1 MMKKEWYI
9 FQGTH
14 HKGPF
19 SKNDLLEFYQSGS
32 LKRETL
38 VWREE
43 ESAWE
48 PLHKINELKAILD
61 AEVYPELPTGSSK
74 NDLSTDEMPD
84 FSLPEFSDSVDEESI
99 EDELPPPIPP
109 MPIVERT
116 IPTMKKRVLAKIPEK
131 FKDPTRLDLP
141 PVPELM
147 ELLNGTTEKRFD
159 FSRFK
164 WPLALVVM
172 MAVSFAVYMGMKNFS
187 SVPQSLYIRGLNPQN
202 LERLE
207 EVVHKPYK
215 NLEGKENLAMDF
227 ALTVD
232 GKEVWLTSN
241 LSDEALLQVT
251 LTSKSNRAL
260 GADEVIVES
269 RARLENH
276 QARFHKIRLLKGNTF
291 IPGEYSFKVKGKK
304 IFWLNDLIP
313 SLQRVSFFNRLNK
326 DFIYEG
332 DTIIYSGSKT
342 DFEYR
347 LIEYRKELIGTI
359 LKPYEEKLEKIN
371 TLRGL
376 IQKTHDSL
384 AIILAKKKPQSE
396 MGEFETFFIKEISPM
411 LQSIVNDSNEKG
423 QQEIVEASK
432 NFGESSTDLI
442 QFVKSS
448 TKWNSNDKA
457 DADKGMKRLKSQ
469 AFYLEMQAKKTEAD
483 IKKIREN
490 P

>member
-19 SKNDLLEFYQSGS
+19 SKNDLLEFYKSGS

-38 VWREE
+38 LWREE

-48 PLHKINELKAILD
+48 PLHKISELSSILD
-61 AEVYPELPTGSSK
+61 ETSPDVELPESIDS
-74 NDLSTDEMPD
+74 NEEENFPDEVPPPLP
-84 FSLPEFSDSVDEESI
+84 SLPEDDASPLKV
-99 EDELPPPIPP
+99 
-109 MPIVERT
+109 
-116 IPTMKKRVLAKIPEK
+116 TMKKRVLAKMPEK

-147 ELLNGTTEKRFD
+147 ELLNGKTEKRFD
-159 FSRFK
+159 FMRFK
-164 WPLALVVM
+164 WAIAFILVVTLFL
-172 MAVSFAVYMGMKNFS
+172 VTYFAMKNFS

-207 EVVHKPYK
+207 EIIHKPYNNSDDPK
-215 NLEGKENLAMDF
+215 SLAMDF

-241 LSDEALLQVT
+241 LSGNALLQVT
-251 LTSKSNRAL
+251 LNSKANRVL
-260 GADEVIVES
+260 GNEEVIVES
-269 RARLENH
+269 RARLVNH
-276 QARFHKIRLLKGNTF
+276 QAKFHKIRLLKGNNF
-291 IPGEYSFKVKGKK
+291 IPGEYTFKVKGKK
-304 IFWLNDLIP
+304 IFWLNEYIP

-326 DFIYEG
+326 EFIYEG
-332 DTIIYSGSKT
+332 ETIIYSGSKT

-347 LIEYRKELIGTI
+347 LIEFRKELIGTI

-371 TLRGL
+371 TLNGL
-376 IQKTHDSL
+376 IQKTHESM
-384 AIILAKKKPQSE
+384 AIILAKKKPSKE
-396 MGEFETFFIKEISPM
+396 ISEFESFFVKEVSPM

-423 QQEIVEASK
+423 QQEIVDASK
-432 NFGESSTDLI
+432 SFGESAMDLF
-442 QFVKSS
+442 QFVKNA
-448 TKWNSNDKA
+448 TKWTTADKKE
-457 DADKGMKRLKSQ
+457 ADKGMKRLKSQ
-469 AFYLEMQAKKTEAD
+469 STYLDQEAKKVEME